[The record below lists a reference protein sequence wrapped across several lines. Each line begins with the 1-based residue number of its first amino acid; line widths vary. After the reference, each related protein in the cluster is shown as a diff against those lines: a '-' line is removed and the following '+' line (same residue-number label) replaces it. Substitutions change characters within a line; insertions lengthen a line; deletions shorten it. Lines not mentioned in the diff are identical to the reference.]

1 MIAYKEIAQIKNVK
15 GVNPT
20 TGDYSYEENG
30 RGYLYIDGVL
40 LEKERPASQLVSVGE
55 YTYAWYSYGCIEVY
69 SGHTLLK
76 VFKQKVRLLN
86 GEAGAYIGHHTWDPK
101 TLETGENIL
110 SVPDGQPLLAQN
122 VPYRLYKM
130 GEEIIGYRDFES
142 KLSRLNSWGEA
153 LWTFDLPLRDSSS
166 NDPDNL
172 DHLEKVLGIVQGR
185 LWICTRWYRLIALNL
200 ETGKPMRQFSGRV
213 CIEDYYSNYTII
225 DSLRWCFFHEAE
237 KAIVLVSNWGICIL
251 NAATARIIKRYEFSE
266 VDPYGRKAF
275 DTLNA
280 PRLYGEHLTFIAE
293 RHYVLHGYRCAGIFD
308 LKARKFY
315 WIGDIISKEEP
326 IGNHLLAEFPLQMA
340 GDKLYIKDAES
351 TLHIYQKQWSLHEQ
365 VRPQSEVISTAARY
379 IPTAVSATPP
389 PTEGDRPTPQ
399 FVISLCPKI
408 PRLLPYLIVLLL
420 GMLIWLFRLDIFSPS
435 HEHST
440 LASSLIITQDTKSQ
454 VVLLKEAPYFMRN
467 RQRQIEEIFWSNI
480 SVDTLR
486 RYPHYKVYY
495 FLQTEHLI
503 SDLKKG
509 NYYADPN
516 YSSWSGG
523 VMDWKNHLEDKVGE
537 IGVIMREDSTYIY
550 HMQLQSSG
558 VGFDRIDHIFSSVS
572 HYYSLQELYASKCAE
587 LGIKSGR

>member
-142 KLSRLNSWGEA
+142 KLSRLNSSGEA

-172 DHLEKVLGIVQGR
+172 DHLEKVLGIAQGR
-185 LWICTRWYRLIALNL
+185 LWICTRWFRLIALDL
-200 ETGKPMRQFSGRV
+200 ETGKPIRQFSGRV
-213 CIEDYYSNYTII
+213 CIEDYSSNYTII
-225 DSLRWCFFHEAE
+225 DSLRWCFFCEAE
-237 KAIVLVSNWGICIL
+237 KDIVLVSNWGICII

-280 PRLYGEHLTFIAE
+280 PQLYGEHLTFIAE
-293 RHYVLHGYRCAGIFD
+293 RHYALDGYRCAGIFD

-315 WIGDIISKEEP
+315 WIGDIILEEEP

-351 TLHIYQKQWSLHEQ
+351 TLHIYQKQWRLHAQ
-365 VRPQSEVISTAARY
+365 LRPQSEVISTAAQY
-379 IPTAVSATPP
+379 ITPAVSATPP
-389 PTEGDRPTPQ
+389 PTEGDRPTPL
-399 FVISLCPKI
+399 FIISLCKKI

-420 GMLIWLFRLDIFSPS
+420 GMLIWHFRLDIFSPS

-486 RYPHYKVYY
+486 RYPH
-495 FLQTEHLI
+495 
-503 SDLKKG
+503 
-509 NYYADPN
+509 
-516 YSSWSGG
+516 
-523 VMDWKNHLEDKVGE
+523 
-537 IGVIMREDSTYIY
+537 
-550 HMQLQSSG
+550 
-558 VGFDRIDHIFSSVS
+558 
-572 HYYSLQELYASKCAE
+572 
-587 LGIKSGR
+587 

>member
-1 MIAYKEIAQIKNVK
+1 MIAYKEIVQIKNVR
-15 GVNPT
+15 GVNPI

-30 RGYLYIDGVL
+30 RSYLYIDGVL

-76 VFKQKVRLLN
+76 VFEQKVRLLN
-86 GEAGAYIGHHTWDPK
+86 GEAGAYIGYHTCDLR
-101 TLETGENIL
+101 TLEAGENIL
-110 SVPDGQPLLAQN
+110 SVLDGQPLLAQN
-122 VPYRLYKM
+122 VPYRLYKV

-142 KLSRLNSWGEA
+142 KLSRLNSSGEA

-172 DHLEKVLGIVQGR
+172 DHLEKVLGIAQGR
-185 LWICTRWYRLIALNL
+185 LWICTRWFRLIALDL
-200 ETGKPMRQFSGRV
+200 ETGKPMRQFSGRG
-213 CIEDYYSNYTII
+213 CIEDYSSNYTII
-225 DSLRWCFFHEAE
+225 DSLRWCFFREAE
-237 KAIVLVSNWGICIL
+237 KTIVLVSNWGICIL
-251 NAATARIIKRYEFSE
+251 NAATAKIIKRYEFSE

-275 DTLNA
+275 DTLDA
-280 PRLYGEHLTFIAE
+280 PQLYGEHLTFIAE

-340 GDKLYIKDAES
+340 EDKLYIKDAEN
-351 TLHIYQKQWSLHEQ
+351 TLHIYQKLWRLHEQ
-365 VRPQSEVISTAARY
+365 VRPQSEVISTAAQY
-379 IPTAVSATPP
+379 IPPVVSATPP
-389 PTEGDRPTPQ
+389 PTEEDGPTPQ
-399 FVISLCPKI
+399 FVISLCKKI
-408 PRLLPYLIVLLL
+408 PRPLPHLIVLFL
-420 GMLIWLFRLDIFSPS
+420 GMLIWHFRLDIFSPS

-440 LASSLIITQDTKSQ
+440 LASSMIITQDTKSQ
-454 VVLLKEAPYFMRN
+454 VVLLKETPYFMSN

-495 FLQTEHLI
+495 FLQTEHLT
-503 SDLKKG
+503 SDIKKG
-509 NYYADPN
+509 NHYADPN
-516 YSSWSGG
+516 YSSWNSG

-550 HMQLQSSG
+550 HIQLQSSG
-558 VGFDRIDHIFSSVS
+558 VGLDRIDHISSSVS
-572 HYYSLQELYASKCAE
+572 HYYSLQELYASKCKE

>member
-15 GVNPT
+15 GVNPV

-30 RGYLYIDGVL
+30 HGYLYIDGVL

-76 VFKQKVRLLN
+76 VFEQKVRLLN
-86 GEAGAYIGHHTWDPK
+86 GEAGAYIGHHTCDPK

-110 SVPDGQPLLAQN
+110 SVSDGQPLLAQN
-122 VPYRLYKM
+122 VPYRLYKV

-172 DHLEKVLGIVQGR
+172 DHLEKVLGIAQGL
-185 LWICTRWYRLIALNL
+185 LWICTRWYRLIALDL
-200 ETGKPMRQFSGRV
+200 ETGKPMHQFSGRV

-225 DSLRWCFFHEAE
+225 EVLRWCFFREAE

-251 NAATARIIKRYEFSE
+251 NAATAKIIKRYEFSE

-280 PRLYGEHLTFIAE
+280 PQLYGEHLTFIAE

-315 WIGDIISKEEP
+315 WIGDIISKEKP

-351 TLHIYQKQWSLHEQ
+351 TLHIYQEQGRLHAQ
-365 VRPQSEVISTAARY
+365 VRPQSEVISTTAQY
-379 IPTAVSATPP
+379 IPPAVSATPP

-399 FVISLCPKI
+399 FDISLCPKI

-454 VVLLKEAPYFMRN
+454 VVLLKEVPYFMRN

-509 NYYADPN
+509 IYYADPN

-537 IGVIMREDSTYIY
+537 IRVIMREDSTYIY
-550 HMQLQSSG
+550 HMQLQSFG

-572 HYYSLQELYASKCAE
+572 HYYSLQELYASKCEE

>member
-76 VFKQKVRLLN
+76 VFEQEVRLLD
-86 GEAGAYIGHHTWDPK
+86 GDAGAYIGHHTCDPK

-122 VPYRLYKM
+122 VPYHLYKV

-142 KLSRLNSWGEA
+142 KLSRLNSSGEV

-172 DHLEKVLGIVQGR
+172 DHLEKVLGIAQGL
-185 LWICTRWYRLIALNL
+185 LWICTRWCRLIALDL
-200 ETGKPMRQFSGRV
+200 ETGKPMHQFSGRV

-225 DSLRWCFFHEAE
+225 EVLRWCFFREAE
-237 KAIVLVSNWGICIL
+237 KAIVLVCNWGICIL
-251 NAATARIIKRYEFSE
+251 NAATAKIIKRYEFSE
-266 VDPYGRKAF
+266 VDPYSRKAF

-280 PRLYGEHLTFIAE
+280 PQLYGEHLTFIAE
-293 RHYVLHGYRCAGIFD
+293 RHYALDGYRCAGIFD
-308 LKARKFY
+308 LKACKFY
-315 WIGDIISKEEP
+315 WIGDIILEEEP

-351 TLHIYQKQWSLHEQ
+351 TLHIYQKQWRLYAQ
-365 VRPQSEVISTAARY
+365 VRPQSEVISTAAQY
-379 IPTAVSATPP
+379 ITPAVSATPP
-389 PTEGDRPTPQ
+389 PTEEDRPIPP
-399 FVISLCPKI
+399 FVISLCQKI

-420 GMLIWLFRLDIFSPS
+420 GMLIWHFRLDIFSPS

-454 VVLLKEAPYFMRN
+454 VVLLKEPPTSCVIGRGRSKRSFGATSLSTRC
-467 RQRQIEEIFWSNI
+467 
-480 SVDTLR
+480 VATLTIRSITSCR
-486 RYPHYKVYY
+486 R
-495 FLQTEHLI
+495 
-503 SDLKKG
+503 S
-509 NYYADPN
+509 A
-516 YSSWSGG
+516 S
-523 VMDWKNHLEDKVGE
+523 
-537 IGVIMREDSTYIY
+537 
-550 HMQLQSSG
+550 
-558 VGFDRIDHIFSSVS
+558 RI
-572 HYYSLQELYASKCAE
+572 K
-587 LGIKSGR
+587 

>member
-142 KLSRLNSWGEA
+142 KLSRLNSSGEA

-172 DHLEKVLGIVQGR
+172 DHLEKVLGIAQGR
-185 LWICTRWYRLIALNL
+185 LWICTRWFRLIALDL
-200 ETGKPMRQFSGRV
+200 ETGKPIRQFSGRV
-213 CIEDYYSNYTII
+213 CIEDYSSNYTII
-225 DSLRWCFFHEAE
+225 DSLRWCFFREAE
-237 KAIVLVSNWGICIL
+237 KDIVLVSNWGICII

-280 PRLYGEHLTFIAE
+280 PQLYGEHLTFIAE
-293 RHYVLHGYRCAGIFD
+293 RHYALDGYRCAGIFD

-315 WIGDIISKEEP
+315 WIGDIILEEEP

-351 TLHIYQKQWSLHEQ
+351 TLHIYQKQWRLKAQ
-365 VRPQSEVISTAARY
+365 VRPQSEVISTAAQY
-379 IPTAVSATPP
+379 ITPAVSATPP
-389 PTEGDRPTPQ
+389 PTEEDRPIPP
-399 FVISLCPKI
+399 FVISLCKNI

-420 GMLIWLFRLDIFSPS
+420 GMLIWHFRLDIFSPS